1 MKASGHCV
9 TRPGFFFCCKLIT
22 LLAVFGCVGCSTTSG
37 LTLWPNQFPLLPQ
50 AKQFSNVPPL
60 PTNLPVEKC
69 KTVLPAYFVE
79 PGDDLL
85 IEPIDFAADLRLTA
99 DQRVMVDGSIDLGEY
114 GRLIVTGMTVEQIEA
129 LVETRIESVVG
140 KRHAINVRLLE
151 ANAAQVYV
159 LGEVGSPA
167 AYPLIGRETVLDA
180 ILQAGGLTSRAS
192 PCDIV
197 LVRPTNPC
205 DCRVVLPV
213 CYRQITQ
220 LGDTTTNY
228 QLQPGDRIYVGG
240 RSLCQELRFWK
251 VNETCERCCNS
262 RCAERD
268 PRRANYLNP
277 FCYLP
282 ASPALP
288 WIKGKNNSGEPNEAE
303 NDAAGKGQ
311 GGEGTLDAVP
321 VPKSGQTQ
329 EPLPSTPPA
338 TTPATNSTT
347 THSAPNQFAPT
358 HITPTH
364 ITPIGAASSPFFS
377 SRRG

>member
-1 MKASGHCV
+1 MGMLMTTAFARSRTWLCV
-9 TRPGFFFCCKLIT
+9 LIA
-22 LLAVFGCVGCSTTSG
+22 LAFSGCSSTSG

-50 AKQFSNVPPL
+50 AKDYAAVAAL
-60 PTNLPVEKC
+60 PTTLPIEDC
-69 KTVLPAYFVE
+69 KTVLPAYYVE

-85 IEPIDFAADLRLTA
+85 IEPIDFTADLRLPA
-99 DQRVMVDGSIDLGEY
+99 DQRVMVDGTIDLSEY
-114 GRLIVTGMTVEQIEA
+114 GRIVVAGMTVEQIEVA
-129 LVETRIESVVG
+129 IEERIESIATR
-140 KRHAINVRLLE
+140 RHGVNVRLLE

-167 AYPLIGRETVLDA
+167 AYPLLGRETVLDA

-197 LVRPTNPC
+197 LVRPTPPC
-205 DCRVVLPV
+205 ECRVVLPV

-240 RSLCQELRFWK
+240 RTFCQELKFWSA
-251 VNETCERCCNS
+251 NQTCERCCNS
-262 RCAERD
+262 RCVERD

-288 WIKGKNNSGEPNEAE
+288 WLNRKSNEPVA
-303 NDAAGKGQ
+303 
-311 GGEGTLDAVP
+311 P
-321 VPKSGQTQ
+321 VEDTD
-329 EPLPSTPPA
+329 LPVQPSVSTDL
-338 TTPATNSTT
+338 
-347 THSAPNQFAPT
+347 SADAPT
-358 HITPTH
+358 DARDISTRNQRVLST
-364 ITPIGAASSPFFS
+364 F
-377 SRRG
+377 RD

>member
-1 MKASGHCV
+1 MSTAIAGLRNWVCCALLVASC
-9 TRPGFFFCCKLIT
+9 
-22 LLAVFGCVGCSTTSG
+22 GCSSTG
-37 LTLWPNQFPLLPQ
+37 GFTLWPNQFPLLPQ
-50 AKQFSNVPPL
+50 AKQYASVAPL
-60 PTNLPVEKC
+60 PTPLPIEDC

-85 IEPIDFAADLRLTA
+85 IEPIDFTADLRLPA
-99 DQRVMVDGSIDLGEY
+99 DQRVMVDGTIDLGEF
-114 GRLIVTGMTVEQIEA
+114 GRLVVAGMTVEQIEA
-129 LVETRIESVVG
+129 AIEGRVESVQNRRLPV
-140 KRHAINVRLLE
+140 NVRLLE

-167 AYPLIGRETVLDA
+167 AYPIAGRETVLDA
-180 ILQAGGLTSRAS
+180 ILLAGGLTSRAS

-197 LVRPTNPC
+197 LVRPTGPC

-240 RSLCQELRFWK
+240 RSLCQELKFWT
-251 VNETCERCCNS
+251 VNQTCERCCNS

-282 ASPALP
+282 ASPPLP
-288 WIKGKNNSGEPNEAE
+288 WLKGKSAEPVEPPVVDPDIEVIPSGDIPVSIQSQDGRFSTRNRHVQESVSDPV
-303 NDAAGKGQ
+303 
-311 GGEGTLDAVP
+311 TLP
-321 VPKSGQTQ
+321 
-329 EPLPSTPPA
+329 
-338 TTPATNSTT
+338 
-347 THSAPNQFAPT
+347 
-358 HITPTH
+358 
-364 ITPIGAASSPFFS
+364 
-377 SRRG
+377 